1 MENLDVYGVCNPLID
16 LLSHVPDSFLT
27 ERGLNKNSMNLI
39 TLEEQ
44 QTFLMAL
51 AAGKISVEFAA
62 GGSGANTMIGIAQ
75 LEDEQLLAVK
85 LAGMSMERF
94 TGKNWKTSESML
106 YLEKETVPQ
115 EAA

>member
-51 AAGKISVEFAA
+51 AAGE
-62 GGSGANTMIGIAQ
+62 NIGRICCW
-75 LEDEQLLAVK
+75 
-85 LAGMSMERF
+85 RF
-94 TGKNWKTSESML
+94 WCKYNDRHSSTGRTNSF
-106 YLEKETVPQ
+106 
-115 EAA
+115 